1 MYYKLVMRICHH
13 KIDFIEL
20 FAFCYFCYINKT
32 MDYRE
37 KARLNQD
44 KSMRIKHMAFA
55 VQSVDDALLNFQSL
69 LSVSQKTEKVIWE
82 KAETKVAIFFIND
95 IEFQLC
101 QSLNDN
107 GRFTKWI
114 EKYGEGLHHICYEVD
129 DIEKVLEHAKS
140 NNAKLRICEACN
152 VFGSHAHPE
161 GFVAFLD
168 DEVAGTEIEFMQV
181 YTKEELTKY
190 NITGI

>member
-1 MYYKLVMRICHH
+1 
-13 KIDFIEL
+13 
-20 FAFCYFCYINKT
+20 

-37 KARLNQD
+37 RAKLNQD

-55 VQSVDDALLNFQSL
+55 VKSVDEALLNFQSFL
-69 LSVSQKTEKVIWE
+69 AVSDKTEKVIWE
-82 KAETKVAIFFIND
+82 KADTKVAIFFIND

-101 QSLNDN
+101 ESLKDN
-107 GRFTKWI
+107 GRFSEWI

-129 DIEKVLEHAKS
+129 DIKKVLEHAEKH
-140 NNAKLRICEACN
+140 NARLRKCDACN
-152 VFGSHAHPE
+152 VYGSHPHPE

-181 YTKEELTKY
+181 YTEEELKKY
-190 NITGI
+190 KVTGV

>member
-1 MYYKLVMRICHH
+1 
-13 KIDFIEL
+13 
-20 FAFCYFCYINKT
+20 

-37 KARLNQD
+37 RAKLNQD

-55 VQSVDDALLNFQSL
+55 VKSVDEALLNFQSFL
-69 LSVSQKTEKVIWE
+69 AVSDKTEKVIWE
-82 KAETKVAIFFIND
+82 KADTKVAIFFIND

-101 QSLNDN
+101 ESLKED

-129 DIEKVLEHAKS
+129 NINKVLEHAKS

-152 VFGSHAHPE
+152 VYGSHAHPE

-168 DEVAGTEIEFMQV
+168 NEAAGTEIEFMQL
-181 YTKEELTKY
+181 YNDEELKKY
-190 NITGI
+190 KITGI

>member
-1 MYYKLVMRICHH
+1 
-13 KIDFIEL
+13 
-20 FAFCYFCYINKT
+20 

-37 KARLNQD
+37 KAKINQNR
-44 KSMRIKHMAFA
+44 SMRIKHMAFA
-55 VQSVDDALLNFQSL
+55 VKSVDDALQNFQSL
-69 LSVSQKTEKVIWE
+69 LLVSNKTEKVIWE
-82 KAETKVAIFFIND
+82 KADTKVAIFFIND

-101 QSLNDN
+101 ESLKTN

-129 DIEKVLEHAKS
+129 DINKVLDHAKS

-152 VFGSHAHPE
+152 VYGSHPHPE

-168 DEVAGTEIEFMQV
+168 DESAGTEIEFMQV
-181 YTKEELTKY
+181 YNKDELKKY
-190 NITGI
+190 KVTGI

>member
-1 MYYKLVMRICHH
+1 
-13 KIDFIEL
+13 
-20 FAFCYFCYINKT
+20 

-37 KARLNQD
+37 KAKLNQN

-55 VQSVDDALLNFQSL
+55 VKSVDISLKNFQSL
-69 LSVSQKTEKVIWE
+69 LSVSNKTEKVIWE
-82 KAETKVAIFFIND
+82 KAETKVAIFYIND

-101 QSLNDN
+101 ESLEKN

-129 DIEKVLEHAKS
+129 DIDKVLDHAKL

-152 VFGSHAHPE
+152 VYGSHPHPE

-168 DEVAGTEIEFMQV
+168 DESAGTEIEFMQV
-181 YTKEELTKY
+181 YNEEELKKY
-190 NITGI
+190 KVTGI

>member
-1 MYYKLVMRICHH
+1 
-13 KIDFIEL
+13 
-20 FAFCYFCYINKT
+20 

-37 KARLNQD
+37 RAKLNQD

-55 VQSVDDALLNFQSL
+55 VKSVDEALLNFQSFL
-69 LSVSQKTEKVIWE
+69 AVSDKTEKVIWE
-82 KAETKVAIFFIND
+82 KADTKVAIFFIND

-101 QSLNDN
+101 ESLKED

-129 DIEKVLEHAKS
+129 NINKVLEHAKS

-152 VFGSHAHPE
+152 VYGSHAHPE
-161 GFVAFLD
+161 GFVAFID
-168 DEVAGTEIEFMQV
+168 NEAAGTEIEFMQV
-181 YTKEELTKY
+181 YNDEELKKY
-190 NITGI
+190 KITGI

>member
-1 MYYKLVMRICHH
+1 
-13 KIDFIEL
+13 
-20 FAFCYFCYINKT
+20 

-37 KARLNQD
+37 KAKLNQNN
-44 KSMRIKHMAFA
+44 SMRIKHMAFA
-55 VQSVDDALLNFQSL
+55 VKSVDNALKNFQSL
-69 LSVSQKTEKVIWE
+69 LLVSNKTEKVIWE
-82 KAETKVAIFFIND
+82 KAETKVAIFYIND

-101 QSLNDN
+101 ESLNNN

-129 DIEKVLEHAKS
+129 DINKVLNHAKS

-152 VFGSHAHPE
+152 VYGSHPHPE

-168 DEVAGTEIEFMQV
+168 DESAGTEIEFMQI
-181 YTKEELTKY
+181 YNKEELKKY
-190 NITGI
+190 MVTGI

>member
-1 MYYKLVMRICHH
+1 
-13 KIDFIEL
+13 
-20 FAFCYFCYINKT
+20 

-37 KARLNQD
+37 RAKLNQD

-55 VQSVDDALLNFQSL
+55 VKSVDEALLNFQSFL
-69 LSVSQKTEKVIWE
+69 AVSDKTEKVIWE
-82 KAETKVAIFFIND
+82 KADTKVAIFFIND

-101 QSLNDN
+101 ESLKED

-129 DIEKVLEHAKS
+129 NINKVLEHAKS

-152 VFGSHAHPE
+152 VYGSHAHPE

-168 DEVAGTEIEFMQV
+168 NEAAGTEIEFMRV
-181 YTKEELTKY
+181 YNDEELKKY
-190 NITGI
+190 KITGI

>member
-1 MYYKLVMRICHH
+1 
-13 KIDFIEL
+13 
-20 FAFCYFCYINKT
+20 

-37 KARLNQD
+37 KAKLNQNN
-44 KSMRIKHMAFA
+44 SMRIKHMAFA
-55 VQSVDDALLNFQSL
+55 VKSVDNALKNFQSL
-69 LSVSQKTEKVIWE
+69 LLVSNKTEKVIWE
-82 KAETKVAIFFIND
+82 KAETKVAIFYIND

-101 QSLNDN
+101 ESLEKN

-129 DIEKVLEHAKS
+129 DIDKVLDHAKL

-152 VFGSHAHPE
+152 VYGSHPHPE

-168 DEVAGTEIEFMQV
+168 DESAGTEIEFMQV
-181 YTKEELTKY
+181 YNEEELKKY
-190 NITGI
+190 MVTGI

>member
-1 MYYKLVMRICHH
+1 
-13 KIDFIEL
+13 
-20 FAFCYFCYINKT
+20 

-37 KARLNQD
+37 KARIDQNN
-44 KSMRIKHMAFA
+44 SMRIKHMAFA
-55 VQSVDDALLNFQSL
+55 VNSVDKALLNFQSL
-69 LSVSQKTEKVIWE
+69 LLVSQNTEKVIWE
-82 KAETKVAIFFIND
+82 KADTKVAIFFIND

-101 QSLNDN
+101 ESLNKN

-129 DIEKVLEHAKS
+129 NIDKVLEHAKS
-140 NNAKLRICEACN
+140 HNAKLRICEACK
-152 VFGSHAHPE
+152 VYGSHAHPE

-168 DEVAGTEIEFMQV
+168 DEAAGTEIEFMQV
-181 YTKEELTKY
+181 YNDEQLKKY

>member
-1 MYYKLVMRICHH
+1 
-13 KIDFIEL
+13 
-20 FAFCYFCYINKT
+20 

-44 KSMRIKHMAFA
+44 NSMRIKHMAFA
-55 VQSVDDALLNFQSL
+55 VKSVDKALLNFQSF
-69 LSVSQKTEKVIWE
+69 LSVSPKTEIVIWE
-82 KAETKVAIFFIND
+82 KADTKVAIFFINN

-101 QSLNDN
+101 ESLNDK
-107 GRFTKWI
+107 GRFTTWI

-129 DIEKVLEHAKS
+129 DINKVLDHAKK
-140 NNAKLRICEACN
+140 NNAKLRICDACK
-152 VFGSHAHPE
+152 VYGSHPHPE

-181 YTKEELTKY
+181 YTDEELKK
-190 NITGI
+190 NKISGI

>member
-1 MYYKLVMRICHH
+1 
-13 KIDFIEL
+13 
-20 FAFCYFCYINKT
+20 
-32 MDYRE
+32 MDYRQR
-37 KARLNQD
+37 ARLNQD

-55 VQSVDDALLNFQSL
+55 VKSVDKALLNFQSF

-82 KAETKVAIFFIND
+82 KADTKVAIFFIND

-101 QSLNDN
+101 ESLKED

-129 DIEKVLEHAKS
+129 NINKVLEHAKS

-152 VFGSHAHPE
+152 VYGSHAHPE

-168 DEVAGTEIEFMQV
+168 NEAAGTEIEFMQV
-181 YTKEELTKY
+181 YNDEELKKY
-190 NITGI
+190 KITGI